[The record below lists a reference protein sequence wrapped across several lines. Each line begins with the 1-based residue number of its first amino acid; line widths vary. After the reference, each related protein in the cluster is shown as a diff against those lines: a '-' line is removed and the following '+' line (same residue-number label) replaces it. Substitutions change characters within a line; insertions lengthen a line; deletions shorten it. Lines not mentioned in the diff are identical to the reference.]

1 MPGLSEREVASLLLN
16 AFLCGICLGGI
27 YDLFRAVKMLFGVSY
42 SDGKAENERSTAF
55 IWSFFVTFI
64 CDVVFWLFAGVVS
77 IILIYAAGG
86 FFRGS
91 AYFGMVVGF
100 LFYYFTL
107 GRAVLALN
115 KIVTAFLHR
124 KFYKLAMFFRR
135 RSSAM
140 TRAIISLFPLTIGRI
155 FDKIKDSTKSQEVNE
170 REGEIEAN
178 KASESERGKEGFVD
192 VERGKGYRREGRVSF
207 GKRE

>member
-1 MPGLSEREVASLLLN
+1 M
-16 AFLCGICLGGI
+16 LCGVKYGG
-27 YDLFRAVKMLFGVSY
+27 
-42 SDGKAENERSTAF
+42 GKVEKERSADFVWT
-55 IWSFFVTFI
+55 FFVTLL
-64 CDVVFWLFAGVVS
+64 CDLVFWIFAGVVS

-91 AYFGMVVGF
+91 AYFGMAVGF
-100 LFYYFTL
+100 LLYYFTL

-115 KIVTAFLHR
+115 KIITAFLR
-124 KFYKLAMFFRR
+124 RRVYKLATFFHR

-140 TRAIISLFPLTIGRI
+140 TRAIISLFHLTIGRI
-155 FDKIKDSTKSQEVNE
+155 FDKIKDSTKSQEANE